1 MAKTQSEILTKSQG
15 MESVIEFK
23 LPALGENIEQ
33 GDLVRLMIAPGTAVS
48 EGQAVMELETD
59 KAVVEVPSSVNG
71 TVKEILVKEGD
82 KIKVGQVVF
91 TADNGAGASA
101 EGPKSVG
108 APKVDAPKK
117 DTPPKAAAKAQA
129 AASAEATAPVA
140 SATSEPARSPSPVSA
155 APRNR
160 STDAPIPTEFRLQEL
175 GENISQG
182 DLVRLMIAPGAKVSE
197 GQPVMEL
204 ETDKAVVEV
213 PSSVSGVVNE
223 VKVKEGEKIKVGQLI
238 FTLQG
243 GASQPESTR
252 PQSRPVEHV
261 SGQHGARL
269 AFQAAIRAEGKTEEQ
284 ALPPDQPQPRPAAFS
299 MPVQL
304 GKVAGTE
311 HRAPVPAAP
320 HTRRLARELGVDIYE
335 IKGSGPGGRIS
346 EDDVKGYAKAALA
359 AIATAAQA
367 PPRAGHFIEPKLP
380 DFAKW
385 GKIER
390 VSMRGVRRKTAEH
403 LAESWNTIPHVT
415 QHDRADITE
424 LEQLRARFAPKAEQA
439 GGKMTVTAIALKVC
453 AAALKVFPQF
463 NATIDM
469 AKEEIIYKQY
479 ISIGVAADTDR
490 GLLVPVIRDV
500 DKKNIVEL
508 AVELSQ
514 LSQKAREKK
523 ITVADM
529 EGGTFTIT
537 NLGGIGGTAFTPIV
551 NHPEVA
557 ILGLSR
563 SRMEPEW
570 IGGKFEP
577 RLILPLSLSYDHR
590 LIDGADAARFLRWIA
605 EAFEQPFLLSVQG

>member
-1 MAKTQSEILTKSQG
+1 
-15 MESVIEFK
+15 VIEFK

-33 GDLVRLMIAPGTAVS
+33 GDLVRLMIAPGAAVS

-59 KAVVEVPSSVNG
+59 KAVVEVPSSVSG
-71 TVKEILVKEGD
+71 TVKEVLVKEGE

-91 TADNGAGASA
+91 TADGNG
-101 EGPKSVG
+101 
-108 APKVDAPKK
+108 
-117 DTPPKAAAKAQA
+117 TAAAVTETPSEKNLPQKPAEVAQPA
-129 AASAEATAPVA
+129 QPTSTEATAAVSAKSEPPVA
-140 SATSEPARSPSPVSA
+140 
-155 APRNR
+155 APQRKR
-160 STDAPIPTEFRLQEL
+160 STDAPAASEFRLQEL

-213 PSSVSGVVNE
+213 PSSVSGVVKE

-238 FTLQG
+238 FILEG
-243 GASQPESTR
+243 APASQTTAVR
-252 PQSRPVEHV
+252 PARGPVEHV

-299 MPVQL
+299 MPLQL

-311 HRAPVPAAP
+311 HREPVPAAP

-335 IKGSGPGGRIS
+335 VKGNGPGGRIS
-346 EDDVKGYAKAALA
+346 EDDVKAHAKAALA
-359 AIATAAQA
+359 ALSTAAQA
-367 PPRAGHFIEPKLP
+367 PPRAGHFVAPKLP

-385 GKIER
+385 GKVER

-469 AKEEIIYKQY
+469 EKEEIIYKQY

-514 LSQKAREKK
+514 LSQKARDKK
-523 ITVADM
+523 ITIADM

-590 LIDGADAARFLRWIA
+590 LIDGADAARFVRWIA

>member
-1 MAKTQSEILTKSQG
+1 MN
-15 MESVIEFK
+15 SVIEFK

-33 GDLVRLMIAPGTAVS
+33 GDLVRLMIVPGAKIS

-59 KAVVEVPSSVNG
+59 KAVVEVPSSVTG
-71 TVKEILVKEGD
+71 TVKEILVKEGE
-82 KIKVGQVVF
+82 KVKVGQVVF
-91 TADNGAGASA
+91 TADNNGSA
-101 EGPKSVG
+101 A
-108 APKVDAPKK
+108 APVKEALRQAE
-117 DTPPKAAAKAQA
+117 PPAAKAEKPQPPA
-129 AASAEATAPVA
+129 PPQSQPEPPQPQSQQPQSQPAPRKPQPTGVATA
-140 SATSEPARSPSPVSA
+140 
-155 APRNR
+155 
-160 STDAPIPTEFRLQEL
+160 TEFRLQEL

-182 DLVRLMIAPGAKVSE
+182 DLVRLMIAPGTKVSE

-213 PSSVSGVVNE
+213 PSTVSGIVNE
-223 VKVKEGEKIKVGQLI
+223 VRVKEGEKIKVGQVI
-238 FTLQG
+238 FTLQSSSG
-243 GASQPESTR
+243 SQPEKTR
-252 PQSRPVEHV
+252 PQREPVEHV

-284 ALPPDQPQPRPAAFS
+284 ALPPDQPTPRPASFS
-299 MPVQL
+299 MPIQL

-311 HRAPVPAAP
+311 HRQPIPAAP
-320 HTRRLARELGVDIYE
+320 HTRRLAREIGVDIYE
-335 IKGSGPGGRIS
+335 VQGRGPGGRIS
-346 EDDVKGYAKAALA
+346 EDDVKTHAKAALTA
-359 AIATAAQA
+359 VTSGTAAPA
-367 PPRAGHFIEPKLP
+367 RAGHFIAPKLP

-463 NATIDM
+463 NASIDM
-469 AKEEIIYKQY
+469 EKEEIVYKQY
-479 ISIGVAADTDR
+479 INIGVAADTDR

-514 LSQKAREKK
+514 LSQKARDKK
-523 ITVADM
+523 ITLADM

-590 LIDGADAARFLRWIA
+590 LIDGADAARFLRWVA

>member
-1 MAKTQSEILTKSQG
+1 
-15 MESVIEFK
+15 VIEFK
-23 LPALGENIEQ
+23 LPELGENIEQ
-33 GDLVRLMIAPGTAVS
+33 GDLVRLMVAPGAAVS
-48 EGQAVMELETD
+48 AGQSVMELETD
-59 KAVVEVPSSVNG
+59 KAVVEVPSSVSG
-71 TVKEILVKEGD
+71 TVQEIRVKEGD
-82 KIKVGQVVF
+82 KIKVGQVIF
-91 TADNGAGASA
+91 TVDGAEAKSSSA
-101 EGPKSVG
+101 PS
-108 APKVDAPKK
+108 
-117 DTPPKAAAKAQA
+117 QA
-129 AASAEATAPVA
+129 AAPAATPAPK
-140 SATSEPARSPSPVSA
+140 EKPA
-155 APRNR
+155 APAA
-160 STDAPIPTEFRLQEL
+160 SKAVVVPPPQGTTPTVAPSAPGASEFKLPEL

-197 GQPVMEL
+197 GQPIMEL

-213 PSSVSGVVNE
+213 PSSVSGVVKE
-223 VKVKEGEKIKVGQLI
+223 VKVKEGEKIKVGQVI
-238 FTLQG
+238 FTLEG
-243 GASQPESTR
+243 GAPTAQ
-252 PQSRPVEHV
+252 QSRPRSAPVEHV

-284 ALPPDQPQPRPAAFS
+284 ALPPDQPHQTVPSFS
-299 MPVQL
+299 MPAQL

-311 HRAPVPAAP
+311 HRQPVPAAP
-320 HTRRLARELGVDIYE
+320 HVRRLAREVGVDIYE
-335 IKGSGPGGRIS
+335 VKGTGPGGRIS
-346 EDDVKGYAKAALA
+346 EDDVKAHTKAMLSAVA
-359 AIATAAQA
+359 AAAAT
-367 PPRAGHFIEPKLP
+367 PRAGHFAQPHLP

-403 LAESWNTIPHVT
+403 LAEAWNTIPHVT

-424 LEQLRARFAPKAEQA
+424 LEQLRARFAPKAEEA

-463 NATIDM
+463 NASIDIE
-469 AKEEIIYKQY
+469 KEEIVYKQY
-479 ISIGVAADTDR
+479 INIGVAADTDR

-514 LSQKAREKK
+514 LSKKAREKK
-523 ITVADM
+523 LTPADM

-537 NLGGIGGTAFTPIV
+537 NLGGIGGIGFTPIV
-551 NHPEVA
+551 NFPEVA

-563 SRMEPEW
+563 SRIEPEW
-570 IGGKFEP
+570 INGKFEP

-590 LIDGADAARFLRWIA
+590 LIDGADAARFLRWIS

>member
-1 MAKTQSEILTKSQG
+1 

-33 GDLVRLMIAPGTAVS
+33 GDLVRLMIAPGATVS

-59 KAVVEVPSSVNG
+59 KAVVEVPSSVSG
-71 TVKEILVKEGD
+71 KVQEILVKEGE
-82 KIKVGQVVF
+82 KIKVGQVIF
-91 TADNGAGASA
+91 TVENHAGAA
-101 EGPKSVG
+101 VAAAAPKS
-108 APKVDAPKK
+108 
-117 DTPPKAAAKAQA
+117 
-129 AASAEATAPVA
+129 APVA
-140 SATSEPARSPSPVSA
+140 SAQRSSAERPSAERPVGESPAAAKPLPGPALQSPPSA
-155 APRNR
+155 APQRTR
-160 STDAPIPTEFRLQEL
+160 STDAPAAREFRLQEL
-175 GENISQG
+175 GENISEG

-213 PSSVSGVVNE
+213 PSTVSGVVDE
-223 VKVKEGEKIKVGQLI
+223 VRVKEGEKIKVGQVI

-243 GASQPESTR
+243 GASPVETLR
-252 PQSRPVEHV
+252 PASRPVEHV

-284 ALPPDQPQPRPAAFS
+284 ALPPDQPMPRTAAFS

-311 HRAPVPAAP
+311 HREAVPAAP
-320 HTRRLARELGVDIYE
+320 STRRLAREIGVDIYE
-335 IKGSGPGGRIS
+335 VKGTGPGGRIS
-346 EDDVKGYAKAALA
+346 EDDVKSHAKALVTAVAMA
-359 AIATAAQA
+359 APA

-453 AAALKVFPQF
+453 AAAL
-463 NATIDM
+463 
-469 AKEEIIYKQY
+469 
-479 ISIGVAADTDR
+479 
-490 GLLVPVIRDV
+490 
-500 DKKNIVEL
+500 
-508 AVELSQ
+508 
-514 LSQKAREKK
+514 
-523 ITVADM
+523 
-529 EGGTFTIT
+529 
-537 NLGGIGGTAFTPIV
+537 
-551 NHPEVA
+551 
-557 ILGLSR
+557 
-563 SRMEPEW
+563 
-570 IGGKFEP
+570 
-577 RLILPLSLSYDHR
+577 
-590 LIDGADAARFLRWIA
+590 
-605 EAFEQPFLLSVQG
+605 

>member
-1 MAKTQSEILTKSQG
+1 
-15 MESVIEFK
+15 VIEFK
-23 LPALGENIEQ
+23 LPELGENIEQ
-33 GDLVRLMIAPGTAVS
+33 GDLVRLMVTPGANVS
-48 EGQAVMELETD
+48 AGQSVMELETD
-59 KAVVEVPSSVNG
+59 KAVVEVPSSVSG
-71 TVKEILVKEGD
+71 TVQEIRVKEGD
-82 KIKVGQVVF
+82 KIKVGQVIF
-91 TADNGAGASA
+91 TVDGAEAKASPERPASPAAAPVPVPQASA
-101 EGPKSVG
+101 E
-108 APKVDAPKK
+108 
-117 DTPPKAAAKAQA
+117 
-129 AASAEATAPVA
+129 
-140 SATSEPARSPSPVSA
+140 SPSPPPPAA
-155 APRNR
+155 APAAPSPSVAG
-160 STDAPIPTEFRLQEL
+160 STSSGASEFKLPEL

-182 DLVRLMIAPGAKVSE
+182 DLVRLMITPGAKVSE

-213 PSSVSGVVNE
+213 PSSVSGVIKD
-223 VKVKEGEKIKVGQLI
+223 VKVKEGEKIKVGQVI
-238 FTLQG
+238 FTLEG
-243 GASQPESTR
+243 GAASPAETTR
-252 PQSRPVEHV
+252 ARNAPVEHV

-284 ALPPDQPQPRPAAFS
+284 ALPPDQPQQAAPGFS
-299 MPVQL
+299 MPAQL

-311 HRAPVPAAP
+311 HRQAIPAAP
-320 HTRRLARELGVDIYE
+320 HVRRFAREVGIDIYE
-335 IKGSGPGGRIS
+335 VKGTGPGGRIN
-346 EDDVKGYAKAALA
+346 EDDVKAYAKSLLSAA
-359 AIATAAQA
+359 ATAAQT
-367 PPRAGHFIEPKLP
+367 PPRAGHFAQPKLP

-385 GKIER
+385 GKVER

-403 LAESWNTIPHVT
+403 LAEAWNTIPHVT

-424 LEQLRARFAPKAEQA
+424 LEQLRARFAPKAEEA

-463 NATIDM
+463 NASIDIE
-469 AKEEIIYKQY
+469 KEEIVYKQY

-490 GLLVPVIRDV
+490 GLLVPVIREV

-514 LSQKAREKK
+514 LSKRARDKK
-523 ITVADM
+523 LTPADM

-537 NLGGIGGTAFTPIV
+537 NLGGIGGVGFTPIV
-551 NHPEVA
+551 NYPEVA

-563 SRMEPEW
+563 SRIEPEW
-570 IGGKFEP
+570 IPDKDGGKFEP